1 MFSTSYNV
9 ICQLP
14 TKIMVVKYKEGQN
27 IVVLC
32 CLQLSS
38 KVLQVLLSNYFK
50 IDGDNIFADEEN
62 QLFFSNH
69 SCGKD

>member
-1 MFSTSYNV
+1 MRHNYNHRFYIMLCTSYNV

-14 TKIMVVKYKEGQN
+14 TNIVVVKYKEEQN

-38 KVLQVLLSNYFK
+38 IAKYYNYYYQ
-50 IDGDNIFADEEN
+50 INI
-62 QLFFSNH
+62 
-69 SCGKD
+69 K